1 MILGDLLDAH
11 VVTHDGEEL
20 GRVVDLRLS
29 LEVLED
35 VAPSGERSGERS
47 GGWSGG
53 RPDDA
58 EPGGPDEREH
68 GSGDEGS
75 DDDDGDTPLAAQTH
89 RSHAVGS
96 ADVVGL
102 LVSPHTGGSFLG
114 FERRGVRS
122 PWVVAAIVRWRHRGT
137 FLVAWHDVERIS
149 PGLVHL
155 VAGFEKLD
163 PTLDEGE
170 DA

>member
-29 LEVLED
+29 LEVLEEGD
-35 VAPSGERSGERS
+35 GS
-47 GGWSGG
+47 GGG
-53 RPDDA
+53 PDEA

-68 GSGDEGS
+68 GSGNA
-75 DDDDGDTPLAAQTH
+75 DDQGDDGDTPLVAQTH

-122 PWVVAAIVRWRHRGT
+122 PWVVAALVRWRHRGT

-155 VAGFEKLD
+155 VPGFEKLD